1 MCVCVIYMDETI
13 YSKQI
18 IQEKEGL
25 KLTRNSKGY
34 NWEIKLTE
42 INIER
47 IDKINEDMKARFEGE

>member
-1 MCVCVIYMDETI
+1 MDETI